1 MSLYIVWIASKDLK
15 DGEPYAEQP
24 LRTAHDEVHNA
35 FMTPPPYTCM
45 KEGEAPQLGNGP
57 KLCRPGL
64 CVRKC
69 PQDILTA
76 PIW

>member
-35 FMTPPPYTCM
+35 FMTPLLIRVRERARHLSWGM
-45 KEGEAPQLGNGP
+45 APNSAGQ
-57 KLCRPGL
+57 
-64 CVRKC
+64 
-69 PQDILTA
+69 A
-76 PIW
+76 FA